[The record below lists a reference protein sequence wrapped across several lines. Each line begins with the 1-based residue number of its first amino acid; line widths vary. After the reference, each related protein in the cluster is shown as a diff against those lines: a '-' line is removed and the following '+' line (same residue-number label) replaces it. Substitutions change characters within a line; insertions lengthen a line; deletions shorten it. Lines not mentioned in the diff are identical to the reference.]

1 MKKSETPIE
10 ASGRETGA
18 SRAKPDLSPWP
29 DASGRLLED
38 WARCNAAVLE
48 GAVEL
53 AQEILTFTQ
62 GRVQA
67 DFEAW
72 TSLTGCRNATD
83 ILEHQKAFAEKA
95 AAQYLD
101 EASKIQSQMA
111 VILSKA
117 TNAVLT
123 EKS

>member
-1 MKKSETPIE
+1 MKKSESKTPIE
-10 ASGRETGA
+10 ASSRESGA
-18 SRAKPDLSPWP
+18 SHAMSGASPWP

-53 AQEILTFTQ
+53 AQEILAFTQ

-72 TSLTGCRNATD
+72 TSLTGCRNAAD
-83 ILEHQKAFAEKA
+83 VLEHQKAFAEKTT
-95 AAQYLD
+95 AQYLD
-101 EASKIQSQMA
+101 EASKIQSKMA
-111 VILSKA
+111 RRQ
-117 TNAVLT
+117 TRC
-123 EKS
+123 